1 MNARMRPT
9 SHAPVATRAAPATMT
24 ATCALLRIMPVV
36 GPTRAIMPLAFFS
49 FWMTSRETAS
59 KRARSTS
66 VLESALMTRMP
77 AASSR
82 TRRTSLSLASCTR

>member
-1 MNARMRPT
+1 MRPT
-9 SHAPVATRAAPATMT
+9 SQCPLATRSAPTRIT
-24 ATCALLRIMPVV
+24 TICAPLRSMLVI

-49 FWMTSRETAS
+49 LPITSRETAS
-59 KRARSTS
+59 KRARSAS

-82 TRRTSLSLASCTR
+82 TRRTSWSLDCCT